1 VLGGQA
7 RGQQRFGA
15 VVEQRC
21 ARPEQLAFL
30 SSIFPQ
36 AFPLF
41 QLQMKDLVR
50 QFERAQGVFRKF

>member
-1 VLGGQA
+1 VRTAGAA
-7 RGQQRFGA
+7 R
-15 VVEQRC
+15 V
-21 ARPEQLAFL
+21 PELHF
-30 SSIFPQ
+30 FPQ